1 MIILSDGQDSQAI
14 VDGRSVTDILAEAT
28 RAKIPVY
35 LIRMSYNKG
44 FGRVLPDEIWKP
56 AIEATGGKFYAAA
69 DESTVLRAIT
79 EIDRRSAG
87 TISTKRYSTGQ
98 PQFSPFALVAAMLLG
113 GRARVEADHS
123 VFSEVS
129 LMETRAMKSI
139 ITPTIL
145 ALVLLAAGSVCW
157 TLGQAEDR
165 VARVTTQVM
174 TMGYKAVAEDAE
186 PLDVPLTYAARVPLV
201 GDDLGS
207 AMRDDRA
214 SANYWLGRYE
224 ALTLQRDSGGALVE
238 HDPQLLLFAANAA
251 YRANQLEPAD
261 RQTSIQRLQTI
272 VTYYADLLKSHP
284 DVFDAAYNYEF
295 TARLRSTLEQ
305 RSPRAPARRT
315 RKRPRGRQ
323 EGAEHPWT
331 ARRSGER
338 RRAEQVE
345 HHRAQVRR

>member
-1 MIILSDGQDSQAI
+1 
-14 VDGRSVTDILAEAT
+14 
-28 RAKIPVY
+28 
-35 LIRMSYNKG
+35 
-44 FGRVLPDEIWKP
+44 
-56 AIEATGGKFYAAA
+56 
-69 DESTVLRAIT
+69 
-79 EIDRRSAG
+79 
-87 TISTKRYSTGQ
+87 
-98 PQFSPFALVAAMLLG
+98 
-113 GRARVEADHS
+113 
-123 VFSEVS
+123 
-129 LMETRAMKSI
+129 MKSI

-238 HDPQLLLFAANAA
+238 QDPQLLLFAANAA

-261 RQTSIQRLQTI
+261 RQTSIQRLQAI

-305 RSPRAPARRT
+305 RSPRAPAQAEKKAAPEEDKKEPSIHGRPGAPAKGAAPNKLNIIVPKSGDERT
-315 RKRPRGRQ
+315 NSPEAGQGGQKVRKG
-323 EGAEHPWT
+323 
-331 ARRSGER
+331 
-338 RRAEQVE
+338 
-345 HHRAQVRR
+345 